1 MAEVGVGARA
11 TVDSYLFLTG
21 IKEFRKTADKSQVEI
36 RMRDSD
42 EPGHKAAL
50 EFYVLTCDA
59 RV

>member
-1 MAEVGVGARA
+1 MAEIGVEARA
-11 TVDSYLFLTG
+11 DSLIFFLTG
-21 IKEFRKTADKSQVEI
+21 IKESWETADKLPVEI
-36 RMRDSD
+36 RMRDSN